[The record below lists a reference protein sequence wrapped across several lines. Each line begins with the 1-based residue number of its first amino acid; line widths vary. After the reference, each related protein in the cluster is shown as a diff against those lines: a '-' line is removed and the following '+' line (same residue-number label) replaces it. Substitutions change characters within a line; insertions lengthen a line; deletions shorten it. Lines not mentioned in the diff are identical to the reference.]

1 MRHNSIR
8 LKKTAFCVGKS
19 VLRVMFITGEYKDPK
34 FMHYVQKKNN
44 LLLTS
49 LPGIPVNSNANYR
62 HYNFQVLLIFSEDF

>member
-1 MRHNSIR
+1 MR
-8 LKKTAFCVGKS
+8 GKECIEGD
-19 VLRVMFITGEYKDPK
+19 VYYRRVQRSKVYALCSE
-34 FMHYVQKKNN
+34 KNN